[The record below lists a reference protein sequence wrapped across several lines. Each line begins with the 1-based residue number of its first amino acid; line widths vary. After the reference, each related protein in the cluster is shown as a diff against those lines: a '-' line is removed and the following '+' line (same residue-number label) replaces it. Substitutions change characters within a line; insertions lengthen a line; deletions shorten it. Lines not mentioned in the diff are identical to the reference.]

1 MREGRSRCADKQLPR
16 ERVWSGHKSIWHSF
30 VRILCSGKREI
41 TTAFYQSDTAKHLHV
56 YHYAYAL
63 NITSQQSSYSESLIH
78 CSYSW
83 HLLTVAFF
91 GSMGGGKG
99 NRSTF
104 VSVTQLLMSMVYC
117 ANTLC
122 CLHWLK
128 WGSVWPTLYLK
139 KHSCELDCWWSSL
152 QSQNPAWRD
161 QQTPQGKP
169 AIFLEYPPHW
179 IHGQHC
185 IQLYS
190 GTGISSQCSKWS

>member
-1 MREGRSRCADKQLPR
+1 MWKRQLNDSSSIVTPTWLWCNPLRKQL
-16 ERVWSGHKSIWHSF
+16 ERGQVRTVTGRMQRHCNTRSCLLTHSTCKSIHA
-30 VRILCSGKREI
+30 
-41 TTAFYQSDTAKHLHV
+41 TAFYQSDTAKHLHV

-91 GSMGGGKG
+91 GSMWGGKG

-128 WGSVWPTLYLK
+128 WGSVWPHL
-139 KHSCELDCWWSSL
+139 
-152 QSQNPAWRD
+152 
-161 QQTPQGKP
+161 
-169 AIFLEYPPHW
+169 HW
-179 IHGQHC
+179 INTWFGSQATVCEHC
-185 IQLYS
+185 
-190 GTGISSQCSKWS
+190 